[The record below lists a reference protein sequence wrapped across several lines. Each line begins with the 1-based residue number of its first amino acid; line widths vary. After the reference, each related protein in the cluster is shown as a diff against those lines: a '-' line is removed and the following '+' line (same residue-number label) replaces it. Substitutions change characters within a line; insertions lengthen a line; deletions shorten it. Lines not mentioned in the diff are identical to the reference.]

1 MQNKTQVSKAAD
13 NEYKRREGWGRPRMG
28 RPQLGPKAH
37 QTGDIAPWQILDVN
51 LF

>member
-1 MQNKTQVSKAAD
+1 V
-13 NEYKRREGWGRPRMG
+13 EGRRHRVGGPKVV

-37 QTGDIAPWQILDVN
+37 QTGDATTWQILDVN